1 MLFIVK
7 STHDYST
14 CQTHHPEKGP
24 LFSETLANLGHHG
37 VKVHASQYSNRLE
50 HGFIYS
56 LREAET
62 FEQLDAAFDPILE
75 MGNFEVT
82 PVMKRG
88 SNQTLVHP
96 RSTNSVSPV
105 ASVSTIRC

>member
-14 CQTHHPEKGP
+14 CQAHHPTKAICLKIHWQIWVITVSKFTVTIQIVLNTP
-24 LFSETLANLGHHG
+24 TSSSVRPILS
-37 VKVHASQYSNRLE
+37 SNWMRP
-50 HGFIYS
+50 
-56 LREAET
+56 
-62 FEQLDAAFDPILE
+62 FDPILE

-88 SNQTLVHP
+88 
-96 RSTNSVSPV
+96 
-105 ASVSTIRC
+105 

>member
-37 VKVHASQYSNRLE
+37 VKVHAQYSNRLE
-50 HGFIYS
+50 HVLFIVC
-56 LREAET
+56 EAET
-62 FEQLDAAFDPILE
+62 LEQLDAAFDPILE

-88 SNQTLVHP
+88 
-96 RSTNSVSPV
+96 
-105 ASVSTIRC
+105 